1 MGILSR
7 CSSNS
12 FIHASFYNVKLMH
25 GLRAGCSS
33 DTKSADPRQIQ
44 ICKSIVDALWMWIRS
59 LPMKTGRGLSNS
71 YPYRALMIKLGT
83 LSWTLGK
90 IADFL
95 FECPPRAVG
104 QTALVP
110 PSRPHILSRSL
121 FNLTSGRGRRSSQLI
136 LSNDKYRANPP
147 VLQIGRALQK
157 ASQTNEN
164 EIIWY
169 C

>member
-95 FECPPRAVG
+95 FECPPRSCG
-104 QTALVP
+104 SDGIGTTLLSTHSFSLLVQ
-110 PSRPHILSRSL
+110 PHLWA
-121 FNLTSGRGRRSSQLI
+121 GSSVKSAYTVQ
-136 LSNDKYRANPP
+136 
-147 VLQIGRALQK
+147 
-157 ASQTNEN
+157 
-164 EIIWY
+164 
-169 C
+169 